1 MNSQGQE
8 DTALNQGAVA
18 AVIVA
23 HPDDELLWAGG
34 TILMRRTW
42 NWTVITLCRASDPD
56 RSPKFA
62 KAMDRLRAVGRMA
75 DLDDGP
81 EQTPLAPKLVQETI
95 LSLLPEKNYDL
106 ILTHS
111 PFGEYTRHRRHEE
124 TGRAVLDLWGAGRLS
139 TKQLWMFAY
148 GDGCRRHLPRPL
160 PEAHM
165 LFWIP
170 VALWQQKQSLITD
183 LYGFR
188 SDAFEARSVSPREA
202 FWSFDSP
209 SAARTWLEQ
218 RKKPT

>member
-8 DTALNQGAVA
+8 NIALDEEAVV

-23 HPDDELLWAGG
+23 HPDDEVLWAGG
-34 TILMRRTW
+34 TILMRPTW

-56 RSPKFA
+56 RAPKFA

-81 EQTPLAPKLVQETI
+81 EQTPLALELVQRTI
-95 LSLLPEKNYDL
+95 LSLLPETNYDL

-124 TGRAVLDLWGAGRLS
+124 TGRAVLDLWEAGRLS

-148 GDGCRRHLPRPL
+148 GDGCRRRLPRPL

-165 LFWIP
+165 FFSIP
-170 VALWQQKQSLITD
+170 VALRQQKQSLITD
-183 LYGFR
+183 LYGFQ
-188 SDAFEARSVSPREA
+188 SDAFEARSVSPHEA
-202 FWSFDSP
+202 FWAFDSP
-209 SAARTWLEQ
+209 ASARAWMDAR
-218 RKKPT
+218 RKRR